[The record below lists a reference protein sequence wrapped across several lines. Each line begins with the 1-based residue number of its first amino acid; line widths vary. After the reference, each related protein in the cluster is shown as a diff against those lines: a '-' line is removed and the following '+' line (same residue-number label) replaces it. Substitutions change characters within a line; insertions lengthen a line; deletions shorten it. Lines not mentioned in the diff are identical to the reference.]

1 MNPVVSSAATGTNPY
16 VYKDAVFISTHKVG
30 PGHALL
36 TAADRYYPLL
46 NAARRYSPE
55 PTPP

>member
-30 PGHALL
+30 PG
-36 TAADRYYPLL
+36 L
-46 NAARRYSPE
+46 NTVY
-55 PTPP
+55 